1 MSHYKSNLRDIEF
14 NLFEVLG
21 RDEVLGTGPFAEVD
35 GETAREVLAEV
46 EADHCLIDCMGVGY
60 VVACGARTL
69 GRMPAPG
76 DEVTLHIESSW
87 SAENGPRLYGF
98 LTRDEREAFR
108 TLTGIQGVGPKAA
121 LSVLDV
127 LPPGELAAA
136 VAREDKA
143 AVARANGVGPKLGL
157 AILSG
162 MSAKQFL
169 QVVQHEDVTSLTN
182 LPGIGK
188 KTAERL
194 VVELRDRLAKFT
206 QNLETSG
213 SELLV
218 AGGIDNGGENAIVA
232 LSDVKEEAMSALVA
246 LGYKPPQASKMVNAV
261 YQDDMDSEALIRQGL
276 KAAL

>member
-1 MSHYKSNLRDIEF
+1 MIGRIHGHLLEKAPPD
-14 NLFEVLG
+14 VL
-21 RDEVLGTGPFAEVD
+21 VD
-35 GETAREVLAEV
+35 AG
-46 EADHCLIDCMGVGY
+46 GVGY
-60 VVACGARTL
+60 ELQLPMTSFYQLPAVGETCTLYTHFVV
-69 GRMPAPG
+69 
-76 DEVTLHIESSW
+76 
-87 SAENGPRLYGF
+87 
-98 LTRDEREAFR
+98 
-108 TLTGIQGVGPKAA
+108 
-121 LSVLDV
+121 
-127 LPPGELAAA
+127 
-136 VAREDKA
+136 REDAQLLFGFADKLE
-143 AVARANGVGPKLGL
+143 RGLFRELIKANGVGPKLGL

-169 QVVQHEDVTSLTN
+169 QVVQHEDVTSLTR

-218 AGGIDNGGENAIVA
+218 AGSLDNGGENAIVA
-232 LSDVKEEAMSALVA
+232 LSGVKEEAMSALVA

-261 YQDDMDSEALIRQGL
+261 YQDGMDSEALIRQAL